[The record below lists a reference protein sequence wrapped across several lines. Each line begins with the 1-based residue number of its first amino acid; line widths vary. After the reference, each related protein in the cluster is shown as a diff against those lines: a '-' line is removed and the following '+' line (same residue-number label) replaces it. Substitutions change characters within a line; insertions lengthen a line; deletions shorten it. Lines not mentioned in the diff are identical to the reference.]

1 MQDRNWY
8 FQMLLTHPNQ
18 RLNPMSKH
26 RVISLF
32 VLLVSLAALPCLQA
46 QMRSHDKAAKAAGLD
61 VDSLTAMD
69 AAMQKQIDDKHVAG
83 VIGLIGRNGKIG
95 YFEAFGHR
103 NIKADKPMTRD
114 ALFRIYSM
122 TKPMVAVTAMS
133 LWEEGKFKLDDP
145 ISNFC
150 PEWKNA
156 TVTEG
161 GKKVPVNTPM
171 TARHLMTHS
180 SGLSYDRAN
189 VDVGPTTSL
198 KTFSESLAKQ
208 PLKFQPGT
216 DYQYGYSIDILGR
229 YIEAIEGE
237 TLDVVMRER
246 LFDKLSMDDTEFWIR
261 KSDDLDRVALVYTK
275 AQQNK
280 LRSWN
285 RSAELLKE
293 PSRMMGGQGLVST
306 TADYAKF
313 CQMFL
318 NKGKLSG
325 ARILKAAT
333 VELMSQNHLKSI
345 GKVYGLGGQVR
356 PDGFYSW
363 GGAAGTGFWIDP
375 ANNSYAVFMIQ
386 RWGYNP
392 PTYGVFKRITAQAI
406 GSNDK

>member
-1 MQDRNWY
+1 
-8 FQMLLTHPNQ
+8 
-18 RLNPMSKH
+18 MSKH
-26 RVISLF
+26 PITTLLL
-32 VLLVSLAALPCLQA
+32 LLVSLAAVPVLQA
-46 QMRSHDKAAKAAGLD
+46 QTRSHDKTAKASGLN
-61 VDSLTAMD
+61 VDSLNAMD

-156 TVTEG
+156 TVTKG
-161 GKKVPVNTPM
+161 GKKVPVNTPI

-180 SGLSYDRAN
+180 SGLSYNRTN

-216 DYQYGYSIDILGR
+216 NYQYGYSIDILGR
-229 YIEAIEGE
+229 YIEAIEGK

-275 AQQNK
+275 AQQNE

-356 PDGFYSW
+356 PNGFYSW

-375 ANNSYAVFMIQ
+375 ANDSYAVFMIQ

-392 PTYGVFKRITAQAI
+392 PTYGVFKKIAAQAVE
-406 GSNDK
+406 STDK

>member
-1 MQDRNWY
+1 
-8 FQMLLTHPNQ
+8 MLPTHPNQ

-26 RVISLF
+26 PVISLF

-229 YIEAIEGE
+229 YIEAIEGK

>member
-1 MQDRNWY
+1 
-8 FQMLLTHPNQ
+8 ML
-18 RLNPMSKH
+18 
-26 RVISLF
+26 
-32 VLLVSLAALPCLQA
+32 VLLVSLVAVPALQA
-46 QMRSHDKAAKAAGLD
+46 QTRSHDKAAQAAGLN
-61 VDSLTAMD
+61 VDALKAMD
-69 AAMQKQIDDKHVAG
+69 AALQKQIDDKHVAG
-83 VIGLIGRNGKIG
+83 VIGLIGRKGKVG

-103 NIKADKPMTRD
+103 NIKADKPMTQD

-156 TVTEG
+156 TVKEG
-161 GKKVPVNTPM
+161 GNKVPVNTPM

-180 SGLSYDRAN
+180 SGLSYNKTD

-208 PLKFQPGT
+208 PLRFQPGT
-216 DYQYGYSIDILGR
+216 GYQYGYSIDILGR
-229 YIEAIEGE
+229 YIEAIEGKP
-237 TLDVVMRER
+237 LDVVMRDR
-246 LFDKLSMDDTEFWIR
+246 LFDKLGMDDTEFWIR
-261 KSDDLDRVALVYTK
+261 KSDDLDRVALVYIRDK
-275 AQQNK
+275 ENNLHAWNK
-280 LRSWN
+280 F
-285 RSAELLKE
+285 AELLEK

-318 NKGKLSG
+318 SKGKLG
-325 ARILKAAT
+325 KARILKAST

-345 GKVYGLGGQVR
+345 GKVYGLGGQVK
-356 PDGFYSW
+356 PNGFYSW

-375 ANNSYAVFMIQ
+375 ANDSYAVFMIQ
-386 RWGYNP
+386 RWGDKP
-392 PTYGVFKRITAQAI
+392 PTYNVFKKITAQAV
-406 GSNDK
+406 GSGGK

>member
-1 MQDRNWY
+1 MSPLLRLSPMLKHRITSLLV
-8 FQMLLTHPNQ
+8 FLVLLTA
-18 RLNPMSKH
+18 RS
-26 RVISLF
+26 
-32 VLLVSLAALPCLQA
+32 ALQA
-46 QMRSHDKAAKAAGLD
+46 QTRSHDKAAKAAGLN
-61 VDSLTAMD
+61 VDSLNAMD
-69 AAMQKQIDDKHVAG
+69 AAMQKQIADKHVAG

-150 PEWKNA
+150 PEWGNA
-156 TVTEG
+156 TVIQD
-161 GKKVPVNTPM
+161 GKKIPVTTPI
-171 TARHLMTHS
+171 TARQLMTHS

-189 VDVGPTTSL
+189 VDVGLTTSL
-198 KTFSESLAKQ
+198 KRFSESLAKQ

-216 DYQYGYSIDILGR
+216 NYRYGYSIDILGR
-229 YIEAIEGE
+229 YIEAIEGK

-246 LFDKLSMDDTEFWIR
+246 LFDKLGMDDTEFWIR
-261 KSDDLDRVALVYTK
+261 QSDDIDRVALGYSK
-275 AQQNK
+275 SQQNE

-285 RSAELLKE
+285 RSAELLKK

-318 NKGKLSG
+318 NKGKLG
-325 ARILKAAT
+325 RIRILKEST

-345 GKVYGLGGQVR
+345 GKAYGLGGQVR

-375 ANNSYAVFMIQ
+375 ANDSYAVFMIQ

-392 PTYGVFKRITAQAI
+392 PTYGVFKRIAAQAVK
-406 GSNDK
+406 SADK

>member
-26 RVISLF
+26 PVISLF

-229 YIEAIEGE
+229 YIEAIEGK

>member
-1 MQDRNWY
+1 
-8 FQMLLTHPNQ
+8 MLLTHPNK
-18 RLNPMSKH
+18 RLSPMSKH
-26 RVISLF
+26 PIISLLA
-32 VLLVSLAALPCLQA
+32 LLVSLAALPALQA
-46 QMRSHDKAAKAAGLD
+46 QTRSHDKAAKAAGLN

-95 YFEAFGHR
+95 YFEAFGYR

-150 PEWKNA
+150 PEWKDA
-156 TVTEG
+156 TVTED
-161 GKKVPVNTPM
+161 GKKVPVTTPI

-189 VDVGPTTSL
+189 VDVGATTSL
-198 KTFSESLAKQ
+198 KVFSESLAKQ

-216 DYQYGYSIDILGR
+216 RYQYGYSIDILGR
-229 YIEAIEGE
+229 YIEAIEGK

-246 LFDKLSMDDTEFWIR
+246 LFDKLGMDDTEFWIR

-275 AQQNK
+275 AQQNE

-318 NKGKLSG
+318 NKGKLG
-325 ARILKAAT
+325 RARILKAST

-345 GKVYGLGGQVR
+345 GKVYGLGGQVK

-375 ANNSYAVFMIQ
+375 ANDSYGVFMIQ
-386 RWGYNP
+386 RSGYNP
-392 PTYGVFKRITAQAI
+392 PTYGIFKRIAAQAVQ
-406 GSNDK
+406 STDN